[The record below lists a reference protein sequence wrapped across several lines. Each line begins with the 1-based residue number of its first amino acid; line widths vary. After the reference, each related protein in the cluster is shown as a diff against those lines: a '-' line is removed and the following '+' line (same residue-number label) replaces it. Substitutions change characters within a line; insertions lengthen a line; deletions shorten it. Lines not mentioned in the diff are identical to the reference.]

1 VPGQPDSLI
10 EVITALICALEQSGI
25 PYAFGG
31 AVALSAWSEPR
42 ATVDVDLNVW
52 IDEQRYGELFDTLE
66 QAGAEV
72 DREAG
77 ARRARAM
84 GMIDARV
91 AGYRLDI
98 FVPSVQF
105 YDEALA
111 RRQRVRIAGHD
122 TWVLSPECLA
132 VFKLLFFRGKDIV
145 DLQRLVEIQGDQ
157 LDVGFVRR
165 HVAAMMGEDDVRV
178 DRWDEITGRK
188 AGS

>member
-1 VPGQPDSLI
+1 MPGQPDSLV
-10 EVITALICALEQSGI
+10 EVITALIRALEQSEI

-52 IDEQRYGELFDTLE
+52 VDEQGYGALFDTLE
-66 QAGAEV
+66 EAGAEV
-72 DREAG
+72 DRGG
-77 ARRARAM
+77 APQRARTT
-84 GMIDARV
+84 GMMDARV

-111 RRQRVRIAGHD
+111 RRQRVRIAGLD

-132 VFKLLFFRGKDIV
+132 VFKLLFFRAKDLV
-145 DLQRLVEIQGDQ
+145 DLQRLVEVQGGK
-157 LDVGFVRR
+157 LDAGFVRR

-178 DRWDEITGRK
+178 VRWDEITGRK
-188 AGS
+188 GGS